1 LKYVL
6 IVSKE
11 TPVYES
17 VFSDMPRTTWIC
29 QKERKYLDEKKTASK
44 GCFGLSRKKVM
55 RLQ

>member
-29 QKERKYLDEKKTASK
+29 QKERKYLDEEKTASK